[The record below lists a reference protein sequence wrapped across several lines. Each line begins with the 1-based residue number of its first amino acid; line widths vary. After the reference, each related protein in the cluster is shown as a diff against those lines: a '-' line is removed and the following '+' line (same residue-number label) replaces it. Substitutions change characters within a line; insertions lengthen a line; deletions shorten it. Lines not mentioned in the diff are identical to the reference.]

1 MDTPSSHG
9 RRFWRSLE
17 ERLDSEEFRRM
28 LRRDHPDQ
36 AESWLDPV
44 SRRRFLALLG
54 ASLGL
59 AGLAGCG
66 SSHPPR
72 EKIVPYVMPP
82 EQLVPGIPQYYA
94 TCMNLAGA
102 AVGLLVESHEGRPT
116 KIEGNPSHPVSLGAT
131 DIFSQASVLGLYDP
145 DRSQTPLRNG
155 RITSWEEAQ
164 AELRRRFRERMKQGG
179 KGVRF
184 LTEAVASPTLAARLD
199 QLLETLPQARWI
211 EYEPARLD
219 PDVEGARIVFGKPLH
234 VRYDF
239 AKADVI
245 VSLDADFLSCGGGQ
259 LKYVRDFTSR
269 RRLGD
274 GAEPM
279 NRLYAVECSP
289 SNTGMIADHRL
300 TLLASQIETFAR
312 LLAREL
318 KVGEV
323 PATGALTGTGGP
335 VGEGDRRRPDQETAG
350 RQADALR
357 RRGRGRPAA
366 RRPRP
371 GLRHQRQTGKHR
383 RNRPFRPGADYQ
395 GARGAWPRCKNWPKS
410 WSAAKW
416 KCCSSWAATRFTRPR
431 PTCVSASGSARRRRA
446 STSASIT
453 TKRPRSASGTFPR
466 RIIWKPGATAAPTT
480 ARRRSRSR

>member
-1 MDTPSSHG
+1 MDTPSSKG

-116 KIEGNPSHPVSLGAT
+116 KIEGNPSHPISRGAT

-145 DRSQTPLRNG
+145 DRSQTPTHRGELASWDDAEAALR
-155 RITSWEEAQ
+155 
-164 AELRRRFRERMKQGG
+164 LRFRALMKQGG
-179 KGVRF
+179 KGVRV
-184 LTEAVASPTLAARLD
+184 LTEVVASPTLAAQLDRLM
-199 QLLETLPQARWI
+199 EAMPQARWV

-219 PDVEGARIVFGKPLH
+219 PDVEAARIVFGKPLH

-245 VSLDADFLSCGGGQ
+245 VSLDADFLSCGGGH

-269 RRLGD
+269 RRVGD

-300 TLLASQIETFAR
+300 PLLASQVETFAR
-312 LLAREL
+312 LLAGEL
-318 KVGEV
+318 KVGEI
-323 PATGALTGTGGP
+323 PATGALPEPAGRWVKAIADDLTKK
-335 VGEGDRRRPDQETAG
+335 RPDGKRTRSIVVAGAGQPPAVHALAYAINSKLENIGETVLFAPAPTTKALRGLAALQELAEELERGEVEMLLVLGGNPVYTAPSDLRFGERIGKAKASVHLGLYHDETAALCNWHISEAHYLETWGDG
-350 RQADALR
+350 RA
-357 RRGRGRPAA
+357 
-366 RRPRP
+366 
-371 GLRHQRQTGKHR
+371 
-383 RNRPFRPGADYQ
+383 
-395 GARGAWPRCKNWPKS
+395 
-410 WSAAKW
+410 
-416 KCCSSWAATRFTRPR
+416 
-431 PTCVSASGSARRRRA
+431 
-446 STSASIT
+446 
-453 TKRPRSASGTFPR
+453 
-466 RIIWKPGATAAPTT
+466 TT
-480 ARRRSRSR
+480 ARRRSPSR